1 MLAIFQGLSISKP
14 LKQLAWKA
22 DQIARGD
29 LDARVEVNSGDE
41 IGLLGENFNFMAD
54 QIAILLQQTAEK
66 AKIEQELEVAK
77 AIQETLVPS
86 DAPVAKAR

>member
-1 MLAIFQGLSISKP
+1 MRASRST
-14 LKQLAWKA
+14 
-22 DQIARGD
+22 R
-29 LDARVEVNSGDE
+29 GDE

-66 AKIEQELEVAK
+66 ATIEQELEVAK

-86 DAPVAKAR
+86 DAPVDARAR